1 MSVIFFIMSLLCT
14 AFLTQLLLD
23 TLSLPFAENKE
34 MGYVLIHNCQTRK
47 HYTNLISPE
56 EFIN

>member
-1 MSVIFFIMSLLCT
+1 MSLLCM